1 MGNMDA
7 NALGL
12 GSAGNSGIDPRRI
25 ASTSVINNAPKPRR
39 GESPIVPAL
48 SIPNSALGFSK
59 SQPPSAITTP
69 RIRKGEEAMLFP
81 HSGGS
86 RGGRSSIRPGHRRQ
100 LSANNAL
107 TPVAQLQTPA
117 SPSGSVFRRL
127 QSKASNIGRTLGRTP
142 TRYDDDS
149 DFDYEDGED
158 DGKLANGTRVWYSSY
173 VTIDWLHDAIKES
186 SRIRRIRH
194 LSRRSWRGAM
204 TNLWDRSQG
213 WIIATVVG
221 ILTAIV
227 AFLIIRSEMAFFD
240 LKEGYCTRSWGTAKR
255 FCCTPQGRGHPD
267 PSSGDEERCEDWI
280 EWGQHFTGG
289 DEESAFWSQPEFV
302 AYFIIA
308 TSIACLSSALTYY
321 LTSSANHVTSKD
333 SAFLGPTTN
342 SRFTDDPSD
351 HKTPTARSSTL
362 PSESSP
368 LLSDDS
374 MSEPDMQPTPPVR
387 PVIYMAAGS
396 GIPEIKTILSGFV
409 IHGYLGMSTLVVKS
423 VGLAMS
429 VGSGLSLGKEGP
441 FVHIASCIANIV
453 SRAFAK
459 YDHNEGKRRE
469 ILSAACAAGVAVS
482 FGAPIGGV
490 LFSLEEVSYY
500 FPPKVMWRSFWCA
513 AVAAITLRALNP
525 YGNGSIVLFAVT
537 YTKDYRYW
545 EYSIFIILGIF
556 GGLYGALFSRL
567 NIIWSR
573 EVRKGTWLARHPITE
588 VFLVTALTTFVGF
601 LNPYT
606 RLGGTELVAKLFSE
620 CRTDS
625 PSPLCVDSGYNIGP
639 IVSAIG
645 MALLIK
651 ASLTIITFGVVL
663 PAGIFIPSLVIGA
676 CFGRIVGIY
685 MEWIEFNYPSLPIF
699 DACRLSADAC
709 VVPGIYAMVGAAAT
723 LAGVTRTTVSLAV
736 IMFELTGSLNYVA
749 PVMVAVLIAK
759 TVADALEKRGIYEL
773 VIELKKLPYLSN
785 KEEYLWGGR
794 LVSEVVDKDA
804 PTLRADK
811 THTVRELT
819 GKLLELVRLGYADA
833 GFPVLIKERTADNE
847 GRPYPTLRVLGF
859 LGMNELEHA
868 LNELADEPDAI
879 INLIPDDPIT
889 RSSRLSIFS
898 FNESA
903 EGRHN
908 PYDLSQYIDR
918 APITVQNYSPLEL
931 VQQMFVKLGARQILV
946 TDSRG
951 TYRGALYKKQWIAF
965 LDDLEHFDE
974 LRVG

>member
-1 MGNMDA
+1 MTYFPNPSTFTSEPNPQYIPSIQTSPSLSSARLGGSISQSSLSLSSEAEGDTVSRTPRVTGAGSGPAGPAPVTNELQLQQQQQQFYYPQPAASSYRADTVPLATSPRMGSTSTRRSASVASNRRPQVVAPGYGSTGQHSVPLGTSVGNVVD
-7 NALGL
+7 ALGL
-12 GSAGNSGIDPRRI
+12 GGTVTSSGVDPRRI
-25 ASTSVINNAPKPRR
+25 ASTSIITNSNKPRR
-39 GESPIVPAL
+39 TESPAVPAL
-48 SIPNSALGFSK
+48 SIPTNMYASSR

-69 RIRKGEEAMLFP
+69 RFRKTEEAMLFP
-81 HSGGS
+81 LSGGS
-86 RGGRSSIRPGHRRQ
+86 RGGRASMRPGHRRQ
-100 LSANNAL
+100 KSANSAL
-107 TPVAQLQTPA
+107 PPVTQIQTPT
-117 SPSGSVFRRL
+117 SPSGSVFNKLR
-127 QSKASNIGRTLGRTP
+127 SKASGIGISLGRTP
-142 TRYDDDS
+142 SRYDDDS
-149 DFDYEDGED
+149 DFDYDDGED

-186 SRIRRIRH
+186 SRIRRLRH
-194 LSRRSWRGAM
+194 LAKRSWRGAM
-204 TNLWDRSQG
+204 MNMWDRSQG
-213 WIIATVVG
+213 WLIATVVG
-221 ILTAIV
+221 ILTAVV

-255 FCCTPQGRGHPD
+255 FCCTPVGRHSA
-267 PSSGDEERCEDWI
+267 PSRGDEELCEDWM
-280 EWGQHFTGG
+280 EWGQRFGG
-289 DEESAFWSQPEFV
+289 EDPESSFWSQPEFI

-308 TSIACLSSALTYY
+308 TSIACISSALTYY
-321 LTSSANHVTSKD
+321 LTSSAHHVTSKD
-333 SAFLGPTTN
+333 SAFLGPTSD
-342 SRFTDDPSD
+342 SRFADSPDSTG
-351 HKTPTARSSTL
+351 KTPTGRQEL
-362 PSESSP
+362 LHSESSP
-368 LLSDDS
+368 LLNSDGASASSD
-374 MSEPDMQPTPPVR
+374 PDPPMPQPPR

-545 EYSIFIILGIF
+545 EYSIFIVLGIF

-573 EVRKGTWLARHPITE
+573 EVRKGTWLARHPIFE

-620 CRTDS
+620 CTTDS
-625 PSPLCVDSGYNIGP
+625 PSSLCVSTGYDIGP
-639 IVSAIG
+639 VVSAIG

-651 ASLTIITFGVVL
+651 ATLTIITFGVVL

-749 PVMVAVLIAK
+749 PVMVAVLVAK
-759 TVADALEKRGIYEL
+759 SVADALEKRGIYEL
-773 VIELKKLPYLSN
+773 VIELKRLPYLSN
-785 KEEYLWGGR
+785 KDEYLWGGR
-794 LVSEVVDKDA
+794 LVSEVVSA
-804 PTLRADK
+804 
-811 THTVRELT
+811 VCELT
-819 GKLLELVRLGYADA
+819 DTRWT
-833 GFPVLIKERTADNE
+833 RTRQRCAQ
-847 GRPYPTLRVLGF
+847 
-859 LGMNELEHA
+859 
-868 LNELADEPDAI
+868 
-879 INLIPDDPIT
+879 T
-889 RSSRLSIFS
+889 RQSLSG
-898 FNESA
+898 N
-903 EGRHN
+903 
-908 PYDLSQYIDR
+908 
-918 APITVQNYSPLEL
+918 
-931 VQQMFVKLGARQILV
+931 
-946 TDSRG
+946 
-951 TYRGALYKKQWIAF
+951 
-965 LDDLEHFDE
+965 
-974 LRVG
+974 